1 MISLNILLEGNI
13 VINKMMKKINTDHNF
28 KKEDSTK
35 NLRVSS
41 RVKII
46 KEIMKRI
53 FNTIITEE
61 MIKIIIKIMGFNKMI
76 EIMEP
81 TFEET
86 IKTIEASIK

>member
-1 MISLNILLEGNI
+1 
-13 VINKMMKKINTDHNF
+13 MKKINTGHNF
-28 KKEDSTK
+28 KKEDSIK
-35 NLRVSS
+35 NLKVST

-53 FNTIITEE
+53 FNPIITED

-76 EIMEP
+76 EIMEI

-86 IKTIEASIK
+86 IKTIEASFK